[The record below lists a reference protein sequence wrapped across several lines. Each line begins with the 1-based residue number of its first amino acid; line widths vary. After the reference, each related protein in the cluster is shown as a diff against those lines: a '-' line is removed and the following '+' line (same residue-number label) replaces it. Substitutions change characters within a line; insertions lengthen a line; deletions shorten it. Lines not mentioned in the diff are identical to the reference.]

1 MPTTDDVDDASPM
14 ERKVLHWL
22 SQVPLIRDLGGDCEV
37 IAQFELGKYLKQ
49 LDPSYRHPD
58 YRVDF
63 LVRVSSGRRQHQL
76 VLEYDG
82 FEFHF
87 EKGVPA
93 GMINASTWRSYLTS
107 EDLEREKVLESFGVQ
122 MIRLNRFNLGSDPVA
137 TIDGLLRERLDGLI
151 NGGGPHDLVAKMA
164 EKAGEIEKGLKSGE
178 YKRCK
183 KCDRDLPVDMFR
195 DDSAKSGQGRHCRE
209 CKSAAPKSLKPRFR
223 RYYRR

>member
-1 MPTTDDVDDASPM
+1 
-14 ERKVLHWL
+14 
-22 SQVPLIRDLGGDCEV
+22 
-37 IAQFELGKYLKQ
+37 
-49 LDPSYRHPD
+49 
-58 YRVDF
+58 
-63 LVRVSSGRRQHQL
+63 

-183 KCDRDLPVDMFR
+183 KCDRDLPMDMFL

-209 CKSAAPKSLKPRFR
+209 CKSAAPKSNKARFR
-223 RYYRR
+223 RSYQR